1 MIHVLAGVVKNIK
14 SVAEK
19 INSLTNKS
27 MKLITWN
34 VNGLRAIL
42 KKNFVEQV
50 LTINP
55 DVICLQETKS
65 NQNLL
70 PVLAGYQ
77 EFWCHGEK
85 AGYSGTLTLVR
96 DGIAVKQKIEPPK
109 FLSAEG
115 RLVAL
120 ELDKFYLLNCYFP
133 NGGMGETRLAYKK
146 KYDDEFLEY
155 VKKLEEKKPVIFGG
169 DVNTAHQAIDLARP
183 KANEKNTGFLPWE
196 RAWLDQ
202 VVENGLVDI
211 WRAFHPQEIT
221 YSWWDYKTRARE
233 RNVGWRIDYFFCSK
247 LLINLVESCEI
258 LTQFLGSDH
267 VPVELKITD

>member
-1 MIHVLAGVVKNIK
+1 
-14 SVAEK
+14 
-19 INSLTNKS
+19 

-42 KKNFVEQV
+42 KKGFEKQV
-50 LTINP
+50 LAVAP
-55 DVICLQETKS
+55 DVICVQETKS

-70 PVLAGYQ
+70 LPVIDGYQ
-77 EFWCHGEK
+77 EFWSHGAK
-85 AGYSGTLTLVR
+85 AGYAGTLILVR
-96 DGIAVKQKIEPPK
+96 DKIEVKQRIEPPK
-109 FLSAEG
+109 FLVDEG
-115 RLVAL
+115 RLVVL

-133 NGGMGETRLAYKK
+133 NGGMGEIRLAYKK
-146 KYDDEFLEY
+146 KYYDEFLQY
-155 VKKLEEKKPVIFGG
+155 VKELEQKKPVIFGG
-169 DVNTAHQAIDLARP
+169 DVNTAHQEIDLARP

-202 VVENGLVDI
+202 VVGNNLVDV
-211 WRAFHPQEIT
+211 WRAFHPGEIA

-247 LLINLVESCEI
+247 ILIKSIESCKI

-267 VPVELKITD
+267 VPIELVITD